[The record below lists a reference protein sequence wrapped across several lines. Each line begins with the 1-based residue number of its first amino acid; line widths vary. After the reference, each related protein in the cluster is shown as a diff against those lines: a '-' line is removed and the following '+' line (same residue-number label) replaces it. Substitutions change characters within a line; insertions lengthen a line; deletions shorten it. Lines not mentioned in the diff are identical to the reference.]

1 MELRVHDDSAAVSAP
16 AREAAGR
23 VSASSRQRA
32 LRKRRLIMLARY
44 LVLLVCALP
53 FLVPFYWL
61 IISTFKT
68 RADLA
73 TLPPSLWPHPWTL
86 RNLQTAVSL
95 TGFDTY
101 VRNTA
106 YITIFTVLATVVSSA
121 IIAYPFARL
130 KFRGR
135 DTLFVLVLVTLIL
148 PTWSTLIPTYYLYK
162 WIGWLG
168 TLRPLTWPAL
178 TGNSFFIFLLRQFM
192 MTIPYELTDA
202 ARIDGCS
209 DYGIFW
215 RIILPLIKPALAT
228 TALFTFL
235 WTYNDFF
242 NPLIFL
248 NDPSLYTLSL
258 GIYQFVVDRGVVDTG
273 AIMAYS
279 FILTAPP
286 IILFFLTQKTMIRG
300 VTMTGLKG

>member
-1 MELRVHDDSAAVSAP
+1 MAVKSGPGDGVVIDALVSQRRKAARLR
-16 AREAAGR
+16 E
-23 VSASSRQRA
+23 RA
-32 LRKRRLIMLARY
+32 LLLRGSRVAARHLLLI
-44 LVLLVCALP
+44 LVAVP

-61 IISTFKT
+61 VISAFKT
-68 RADLA
+68 NSDL
-73 TLPPSLWPHPWTL
+73 TSLPPSLWPHPWTFTDMQ
-86 RNLQTAVSL
+86 NAVGVS
-95 TGFDTY
+95 GFWDY
-101 VRNTA
+101 VRNTT
-106 YITIFTVLATVVSSA
+106 YITVFNVIATVVSSA

-130 KFRGR
+130 RFPGR
-135 DTLFVLVLVTLIL
+135 DALFVLVLVTLIL
-148 PTWSTLIPTYYLYK
+148 PPWTTLIPTYYLYK

-192 MTIPYELTDA
+192 MSIPYDLSDS

-209 DYGIFW
+209 DYRIFW
-215 RIILPLIKPALAT
+215 HIIVPLIKPALAT

-248 NDPSLYTLSL
+248 NDPKNFTLSL
-258 GIYQFVVDRGVVDTG
+258 GVYQFVVNHGVVDIG

-279 FILTAPP
+279 LILTVPP
-286 IILFFLTQKTMIRG
+286 VILFFFTQRTMIRG
-300 VTMTGLKG
+300 ITMTGLKM

>member
-1 MELRVHDDSAAVSAP
+1 MAISSERSGLAAIDV
-16 AREAAGR
+16 REAGR
-23 VSASSRQRA
+23 RVTTGRRTHTYN
-32 LRKRRLIMLARY
+32 RKRRAAALRH
-44 LVLLVCALP
+44 LVLLVAAIP

-61 IISTFKT
+61 VISAFKT
-68 RADLA
+68 NSDL
-73 TLPPSLWPHPWTL
+73 TSLPPTMWPHPWTFADM
-86 RNLQTAVSL
+86 QSAVGVS
-95 TGFDTY
+95 GFWDY

-106 YITIFTVLATVVSSA
+106 YITTFNVVATVVSSA

-130 KFRGR
+130 RFPGR
-135 DTLFVLVLVTLIL
+135 DALFVLVLVTLIL
-148 PTWSTLIPTYYLYK
+148 PPWTTLIPTYYLYK

-192 MTIPYELTDA
+192 MTIPYDLSDS

-209 DYGIFW
+209 DYRIFW
-215 RIILPLIKPALAT
+215 HIVVPLIKPALAT

-248 NDPSLYTLSL
+248 NDPSNYTLSL
-258 GIYQFVVDRGVVDTG
+258 GVYQFVVNHGVVNIG

-279 FILTAPP
+279 LILTGPP
-286 IILFFLTQKTMIRG
+286 VLLFFFTQRTMIRG
-300 VTMTGLKG
+300 IAMTGLKM

>member
-1 MELRVHDDSAAVSAP
+1 MV
-16 AREAAGR
+16 
-23 VSASSRQRA
+23 RQRA
-32 LRKRRLIMLARY
+32 LRRRRLVALTRHA
-44 LVLLVCALP
+44 VLLLCTLP
-53 FLVPFYWL
+53 FVIPFYWL

-68 RADLA
+68 RSDLS
-73 TLPPSLWPHPWTL
+73 TLPPSLWPNPWTL
-86 RNLQTAVSL
+86 HNLQTAVSL
-95 TGFDTY
+95 SGFGDY

-106 YITIFTVLATVVSSA
+106 YITIFNVVATVVSSA

-130 KFRGR
+130 KFFGR
-135 DTLFVLVLVTLIL
+135 DALFVLVLVTLIL
-148 PTWSTLIPTYYLYK
+148 PTWTTLIPTYFLYK

-215 RIILPLIKPALAT
+215 RIVVPLIKPALAT

-248 NDPSLYTLSL
+248 SDPSLYTLSL
-258 GIYQFVVDRGVVDTG
+258 GVYQFVINHGVMDVG

-279 FILTAPP
+279 FILTIPP
-286 IILFFLTQKTMIRG
+286 IVLFFFTQKTMIRG
-300 VTMTGLKG
+300 ITLTGIKG

>member
-1 MELRVHDDSAAVSAP
+1 MAVSSERSGLATVDVRKAERRAAAQREMR
-16 AREAAGR
+16 ARG
-23 VSASSRQRA
+23 
-32 LRKRRLIMLARY
+32 RKRIALASRH
-44 LVLLVCALP
+44 LLLLVVAIP
-53 FLVPFYWL
+53 FLIPFYWL
-61 IISTFKT
+61 VISAFKT
-68 RADLA
+68 NGDL
-73 TLPPSLWPHPWTL
+73 TSLPPTMWPHPWTFADM
-86 RNLQTAVSL
+86 QSAVGVS
-95 TGFDTY
+95 GFWDY

-106 YITIFTVLATVVSSA
+106 YITTFNVVATVASSA

-130 KFRGR
+130 RFPGR
-135 DTLFVLVLVTLIL
+135 DLLFVLVLVTLIL
-148 PTWSTLIPTYYLYK
+148 PPWTTLIPTYYLYR

-192 MTIPYELTDA
+192 MTIPNDLSDS

-209 DYGIFW
+209 DYRIFW
-215 RIILPLIKPALAT
+215 HIIVPLIKPALAT

-248 NDPSLYTLSL
+248 NDPSNYTLSL
-258 GIYQFVVDRGVVDTG
+258 GVYQFVVNHGVVNIG

-279 FILTAPP
+279 LILTGPP
-286 IILFFLTQKTMIRG
+286 VLLFFFTQRTMIRG
-300 VTMTGLKG
+300 ITMSGLKM